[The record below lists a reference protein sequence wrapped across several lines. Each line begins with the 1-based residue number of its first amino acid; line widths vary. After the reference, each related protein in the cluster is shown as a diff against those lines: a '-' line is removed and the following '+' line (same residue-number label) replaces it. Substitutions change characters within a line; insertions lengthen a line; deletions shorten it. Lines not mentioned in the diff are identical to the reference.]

1 MFTLSFHYTC
11 TRILVCVLIVQYSE
25 ETTVYVTNIPF
36 NANEEQ
42 LQKIFQEASHMN
54 HMQKVIHNYV
64 HHHYRVEKLKKL
76 DWSETDRADQKDLL
90 ILNTAVRY
98 NT

>member
-1 MFTLSFHYTC
+1 MYVFHYTC

-42 LQKIFQEASHMN
+42 LQKIFQEASHTYMF
-54 HMQKVIHNYV
+54 
-64 HHHYRVEKLKKL
+64 E
-76 DWSETDRADQKDLL
+76 SRAEGMYMY
-90 ILNTAVRY
+90 IIIGWRS
-98 NT
+98 